1 MTRKLSTCKKGDF
14 LQRKEKE
21 EQGSF
26 LKQIPLEATLS
37 WLSRVYAM
45 MLKCALFANPKH
57 FFSCSVGFALSFHR
71 VSKSLKKSHYSHL
84 LGHFVYIILRFLEI
98 FNSLNTKMRLF
109 IWCSTTLTS
118 FPICKSTYLTTVFCS
133 FGHRSKGAEMIFLRH
148 QSIWLSGKWLSSAFA
163 ASEEWKCH

>member
-98 FNSLNTKMRLF
+98 FNSLKHENETF
-109 IWCSTTLTS
+109 
-118 FPICKSTYLTTVFCS
+118 Y
-133 FGHRSKGAEMIFLRH
+133 MIFNH
-148 QSIWLSGKWLSSAFA
+148 TDKLSNMQKHLLDYCLLQFWPQ
-163 ASEEWKCH
+163 K

>member
-84 LGHFVYIILRFLEI
+84 LGHFAFYRIFQFFKTRKWDFLYD
-98 FNSLNTKMRLF
+98 FQPHWQAFQYAKAPTWLL
-109 IWCSTTLTS
+109 S
-118 FPICKSTYLTTVFCS
+118 FAVLATEV
-133 FGHRSKGAEMIFLRH
+133 RGAEMIFLRH